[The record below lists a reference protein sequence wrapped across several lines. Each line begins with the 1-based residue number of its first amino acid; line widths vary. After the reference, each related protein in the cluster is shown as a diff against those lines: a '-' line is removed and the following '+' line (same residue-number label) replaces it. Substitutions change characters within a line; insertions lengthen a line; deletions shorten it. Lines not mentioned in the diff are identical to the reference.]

1 MSNINTQQ
9 QKKNTDFGRTT
20 GQAES
25 TYAGY
30 TAALKLFD
38 KFQQS
43 REDPTFAQITMED
56 IENDY
61 LEHTL
66 ATFAAWMAN
75 TSIADATKK
84 SNMITADTKLKYLG
98 KVKEAFKVK
107 FKEHEKWKEDESW
120 YRDMKNGFYKEAKRL
135 QLQGNDELYKDRSTR
150 AIYKDISSIHDRVQL
165 QRVKDRLNNDSFVQ
179 DLFGVCRELIKT
191 ASVSAGSSGRN
202 FQERAWLILTF
213 LSVGRGGEIKFL
225 RYDEMWWDAYFQ
237 CPDATWTEMKT
248 LKQSSM
254 LYGPDSASYMCDFYH
269 SLGCF
274 YLVEDGLFRLGR
286 GRTIDKYVFPDL
298 HKYQNSSVAKLLSN
312 ILKKHTA
319 DSLKKSTSVKGLR
332 IGSTTTM
339 AAHPSVTLVEQISR
353 GGWSSGSKTDVY
365 TESVPALNLPGLLAL
380 LGWKDPHALVY
391 PPRLECLDYDTLLAV
406 ERFIEEAFV
415 VSMDRF
421 KDGGDLHLLL
431 RTCTASLIMYFCP
444 MMKDFGSCNAAVS
457 KMISAATTA
466 KIGDDP
472 VKTLARWSKVLQD
485 DFHGRNLQKSQKPN
499 NDAQIERLNNHVSEL
514 KREITE
520 RKAKEQSMICTM
532 MSMEAKLNEALKL
545 LRQYHND
552 LTPSPKKRKIQ
563 ESQQLQDNLTT
574 SPAATNVMLDLNNN
588 LKFGALGE
596 ATAESSKSVTVTAII
611 EYLHQSGQL
620 KRKDYH
626 EVDFTTTKL
635 VHLTEYDKYLG
646 VMKLLQEV
654 WKSKEAYDTKGNKK
668 ILPLSDLEKAI
679 LIDSTSRADDIKSV
693 ARRMEELAMIR
704 MMQLEDQN
712 KPNDGQRK
720 KSRHKP
726 FYIGLGARYNKHKE
740 KTSSNQGSIESFF
753 KK

>member
-312 ILKKHTA
+312 ILKKQTA

-332 IGSTTTM
+332 IGSTTTI
-339 AAHPSVTLVEQISR
+339 AAHPSVTLVEQIST
-353 GGWSSGSKTDVY
+353 GGWFFRK
-365 TESVPALNLPGLLAL
+365 
-380 LGWKDPHALVY
+380 
-391 PPRLECLDYDTLLAV
+391 
-406 ERFIEEAFV
+406 
-415 VSMDRF
+415 
-421 KDGGDLHLLL
+421 
-431 RTCTASLIMYFCP
+431 
-444 MMKDFGSCNAAVS
+444 
-457 KMISAATTA
+457 
-466 KIGDDP
+466 
-472 VKTLARWSKVLQD
+472 QD
-485 DFHGRNLQKSQKPN
+485 
-499 NDAQIERLNNHVSEL
+499 
-514 KREITE
+514 
-520 RKAKEQSMICTM
+520 
-532 MSMEAKLNEALKL
+532 
-545 LRQYHND
+545 
-552 LTPSPKKRKIQ
+552 
-563 ESQQLQDNLTT
+563 
-574 SPAATNVMLDLNNN
+574 
-588 LKFGALGE
+588 
-596 ATAESSKSVTVTAII
+596 
-611 EYLHQSGQL
+611 
-620 KRKDYH
+620 
-626 EVDFTTTKL
+626 
-635 VHLTEYDKYLG
+635 
-646 VMKLLQEV
+646 
-654 WKSKEAYDTKGNKK
+654 
-668 ILPLSDLEKAI
+668 
-679 LIDSTSRADDIKSV
+679 
-693 ARRMEELAMIR
+693 
-704 MMQLEDQN
+704 
-712 KPNDGQRK
+712 
-720 KSRHKP
+720 
-726 FYIGLGARYNKHKE
+726 
-740 KTSSNQGSIESFF
+740 
-753 KK
+753 